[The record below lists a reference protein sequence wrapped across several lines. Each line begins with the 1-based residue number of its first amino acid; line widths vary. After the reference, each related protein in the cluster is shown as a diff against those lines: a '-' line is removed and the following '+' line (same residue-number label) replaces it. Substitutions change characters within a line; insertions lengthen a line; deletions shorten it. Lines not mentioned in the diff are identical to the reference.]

1 MGLLVC
7 DQKSQSTEAGNEVF
21 LPLPGSLLVQ
31 FAGRH
36 IYTVTEV
43 ADERLTSTY
52 WLSVPVDEGDA
63 YAEHVSWKTHITHR
77 IVW

>member
-1 MGLLVC
+1 MGLLMCEQGSEV
-7 DQKSQSTEAGNEVF
+7 TEAGTEVS
-21 LPLPGSLLVQ
+21 LPPPESLLVQ
-31 FAGRH
+31 FAGRQ

-63 YAEHVSWKTHITHR
+63 YAEHVNWETIT
-77 IVW
+77 